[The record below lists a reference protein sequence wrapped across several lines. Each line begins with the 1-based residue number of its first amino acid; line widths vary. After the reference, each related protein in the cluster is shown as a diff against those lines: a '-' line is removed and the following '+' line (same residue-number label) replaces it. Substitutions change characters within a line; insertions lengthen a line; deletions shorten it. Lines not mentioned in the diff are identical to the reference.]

1 MRKLVAKTEKSQAP
15 ASATASPAN
24 GAPDGGRGEIR
35 TMPRKNAPT
44 LNIGALNLTVQNAM
58 GHEHRIEPIAQ
69 RAASVLAIRLGQL
82 AMNNAVSQRATRI
95 DSLTATPVDF
105 NLRSMSNDQAANVIA
120 SAWLDA
126 VAQRLKF

>member
-15 ASATASPAN
+15 ASAAASPAN
-24 GAPDGGRGEIR
+24 GFPDGGKGEIR
-35 TMPRKNAPT
+35 IMPRKTAPT

-69 RAASVLAIRLGQL
+69 RAASVLAKRLRQL
-82 AMNNAVSQRATRI
+82 ATDNAVSHLDARI
-95 DSLTATPVDF
+95 DSLTAAPVDF

-126 VAQRLKF
+126 VAQRFRF

>member
-1 MRKLVAKTEKSQAP
+1 MSRKT
-15 ASATASPAN
+15 
-24 GAPDGGRGEIR
+24 
-35 TMPRKNAPT
+35 APT

-69 RAASVLAIRLGQL
+69 RAASVLATRLGQL
-82 AMNNAVSQRATRI
+82 ATDNAVSLRDTRI
-95 DSLTATPVDF
+95 DSLTAAPVNF

-126 VAQRLKF
+126 VAQRLRF